1 MSHASEE
8 ILKFT
13 YVNVRCMTSLLTAL
27 NLSEKVLSLLFFLS
41 AALVPLSPSQFSLSL
56 SNQTS
61 ESGINFF
68 SGATHETHF
77 PFFYFSELAKYA
89 SYYSCVCGSLI
100 EINVNCI
107 IF

>member
-41 AALVPLSPSQFSLSL
+41 AALVPLSPSQFSLS
-56 SNQTS
+56 QTKPQKV
-61 ESGINFF
+61 ELIF
-68 SGATHETHF
+68 SLVLHMKLIS
-77 PFFYFSELAKYA
+77 PFSILV
-89 SYYSCVCGSLI
+89 S
-100 EINVNCI
+100 
-107 IF
+107 